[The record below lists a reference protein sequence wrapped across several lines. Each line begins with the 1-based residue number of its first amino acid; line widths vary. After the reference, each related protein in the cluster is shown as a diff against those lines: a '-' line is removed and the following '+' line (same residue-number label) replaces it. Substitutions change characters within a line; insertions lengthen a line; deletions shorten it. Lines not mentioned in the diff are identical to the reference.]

1 MIVVQFLFSVC
12 SLDESTQLLAR
23 PPPENFIS
31 NRISL
36 SASDFAVHIKVQ
48 VVICLLS
55 VLHTRVSV

>member
-1 MIVVQFLFSVC
+1 MIVIQFLFSVC
-12 SLDESTQLLAR
+12 SLDESAQLLAR

-31 NRISL
+31 NQMSL

-55 VLHTRVSV
+55 VLHTKVSV